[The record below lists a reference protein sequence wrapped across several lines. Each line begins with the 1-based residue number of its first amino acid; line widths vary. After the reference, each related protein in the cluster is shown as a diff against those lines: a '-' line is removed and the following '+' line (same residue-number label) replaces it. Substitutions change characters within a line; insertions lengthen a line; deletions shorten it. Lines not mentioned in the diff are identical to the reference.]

1 MAVKIHHGPP
11 GSYKTSGAVMDD
23 LVAAVFA
30 GRTVIT
36 NVRGLDDPERIVSTL
51 RKAHPRKPIP
61 PTFELV
67 WVDTDTEEGIF
78 AVQTFWW
85 WADCGAF
92 ILIDE
97 AQAFWPSE
105 MRPADW
111 KPFDLPG
118 GVDASR
124 IQGRPRDYADAWTRH
139 RHFNWDIVLTT
150 PDIKLFHS
158 KIRAV
163 SETAYLHKNQ
173 AVVGLRGRYLEG
185 MHLASKNGN
194 ASDFFVVRGRK
205 IPKWVFDLY
214 QSTSTGVVSDTNA
227 GTPLWKNPKIA
238 GLLIF
243 LAFLVAFLVSRG
255 NPFKAFKGSPA
266 SSNKTVVE
274 NASPSASG
282 PVVASSPSNGPA
294 VSAVP
299 VYASDDPFSRM
310 TGKSIF
316 YAGSKPGLYR
326 PVHLFEVCSD
336 DEAIGT
342 VFTDKALIELG
353 YSIKRVDR
361 ELFILSQDN
370 RQYFVRTRGVKYEKN
385 TPF

>member
-23 LVAAVFA
+23 LVAAVYA

-51 RKAHPRKPIP
+51 QKAHPRKPIP

-78 AVQTFWW
+78 AIQTFWW

-92 ILIDE
+92 LLIDE
-97 AQAFWPSE
+97 AQSFWPSE
-105 MRPADW
+105 MRASDW

-118 GVDASR
+118 GVDAAR

-139 RHFNWDIVLTT
+139 RHFNWDVVLTT
-150 PDIKLFHS
+150 PDIKLFHG
-158 KIRAV
+158 KIRSV

-173 AVVGLRGRYLEG
+173 AVIGLRGRYLEG

-194 ASDFFVVRGRK
+194 ASDFFIVRGRK

-227 GTPLWKNPKIA
+227 GTPIWRNPKIA

-243 LAFLVAFLVSRG
+243 LAVLLVFLISRG
-255 NPFKAFKGSPA
+255 SPFKAFKGNPA

-274 NASPSASG
+274 NASPSVSG

-294 VSAVP
+294 VSVVP
-299 VYASDDPFSRM
+299 VYASDDPFADMS
-310 TGKSIF
+310 GKSIS
-316 YAGSKPGLYR
+316 YIGSKPGLYR
-326 PVHLFEVCSD
+326 PAHLFEIRSD
-336 DEAIGT
+336 VESSGT
-342 VFTDKALIELG
+342 VITDTALISLG
-353 YSIKRVDR
+353 YSVRQYDR
-361 ELFILSQDN
+361 ELFVLSRGN
-370 RQYFVRTRGVKYEKN
+370 KKYFVRTRGVVYEKN
-385 TPF
+385 SPF